1 MPAVRPAP
9 TPRPALTRASA
20 RAADR
25 ARGNTAVALPGTV
38 IFLGVCAY
46 FAMLQSD
53 ERVREQERRAAAE
66 AHGAAAG
73 REE

>member
-1 MPAVRPAP
+1 M
-9 TPRPALTRASA
+9 
-20 RAADR
+20 
-25 ARGNTAVALPGTV
+25 ALPGTV

-66 AHGAAAG
+66 AHGAAAA
-73 REE
+73 RDE

>member
-1 MPAVRPAP
+1 MPRVRPAP
-9 TPRPALTRASA
+9 TLRPSLTRA

-66 AHGAAAG
+66 AHGAAAA
-73 REE
+73 RDE